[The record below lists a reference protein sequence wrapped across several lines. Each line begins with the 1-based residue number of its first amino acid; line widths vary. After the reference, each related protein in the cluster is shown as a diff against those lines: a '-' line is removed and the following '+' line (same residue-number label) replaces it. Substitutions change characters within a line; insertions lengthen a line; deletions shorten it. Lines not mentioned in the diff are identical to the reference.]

1 VQGQVRPDNGDG
13 HLTAQLLRFGD
24 TIGPGEER
32 TAQQLAAQ
40 LPADWTII
48 CNKVVWNDFGASRE
62 IDLVVVG
69 RHGVYVLDEKSWAGA
84 VTADEGHWTLPSGDE
99 IPSPV
104 SKIEVTAKG
113 LAVQMKQTIPG
124 LQEALGGRFFL
135 WGYVLF
141 SSPKASLVT
150 RNDSLRGR
158 VLQLGE
164 AAKVLMS
171 LDASRAGNPADIE
184 AFRADIIDWFGHP
197 PDLAA
202 MPEAQAHRG
211 SGHRRWVL
219 VGIGVAVA
227 LLVAVAVVWAAF
239 GGGGDAP
246 IPWQEASQ
254 NVGKSVRVQGP
265 VVRSDDGF
273 KYVFLNVGEPY
284 VKGQASGFAVWLDF
298 KSLGESAADVEAA
311 YPEGTVVT
319 VEGVIGTDD
328 DGRPKIVVTD
338 PSAITSE

>member
-1 VQGQVRPDNGDG
+1 M
-13 HLTAQLLRFGD
+13 
-24 TIGPGEER
+24 
-32 TAQQLAAQ
+32 
-40 LPADWTII
+40 
-48 CNKVVWNDFGASRE
+48 
-62 IDLVVVG
+62 
-69 RHGVYVLDEKSWAGA
+69 
-84 VTADEGHWTLPSGDE
+84 LPSGDE

-202 MPEAQAHRG
+202 MPGARAHGR
-211 SGHRRWVL
+211 SGRRPWVL
-219 VGIGVAVA
+219 VGVA
-227 LLVAVAVVWAAF
+227 LAIALIVAALAIWVVPS
-239 GGGGDAP
+239 GVGDAP
-246 IPWQEASQ
+246 IPWQEAGQ
-254 NVGKSVRVQGP
+254 NVGKSARVEGP
-265 VVRSDDGF
+265 VVGSDGGF

-284 VKGQASGFAVWLDF
+284 VKGRASGFAVWLDF
-298 KSLGESAADVEAA
+298 KSLGESAADVEAE
-311 YPEGTVVT
+311 YPDGTVVT

-328 DGRPKIVVTD
+328 SGTPKIIVTD
-338 PSAITSE
+338 PSAITRD